1 MSTSVAESQE
11 TAASTGRRSSRAW
24 ARKLGPGNISVVYI
38 YALMFVVFTLW
49 IPSLWLNWTT
59 FTSTLNISFAVP
71 TIVAL
76 ALVLPL
82 LAGLYDLS
90 VGATM
95 SATGITVA
103 WLLVN
108 EHWATVPAI
117 LVTMLLALVIGL
129 LNALIVVRLRISS
142 FIGTLA
148 MSAILLAYSSWR
160 SNSEQLTGFPQSF
173 SNFGTNNVVGGI
185 QEGVFFALAIAVV
198 LWFIAEHTP
207 VGRFFQATGANEE
220 AAKLAGIR
228 TARYQFLG
236 LVASALIAGFG
247 GIVLTA
253 SINAGESDIG
263 SPYLLS
269 AFAAAF
275 LGATQF
281 KGRFN
286 VWGTV
291 AAVWVLA
298 SGVQGVTLAVGSEA
312 WLNNLFFGV
321 ALIAAVGSSV
331 ILERWRTSRT
341 TRRRVQVVKQRRM
354 EQLDGAG
361 SPHASATGTGVS
373 AAIDT
378 VDPTIVGEKLGIP
391 PNQGGVEQPGEVSNL

>member
-1 MSTSVAESQE
+1 MSTARQDPPEGSRS
-11 TAASTGRRSSRAW
+11 STGGWSSHW
-24 ARKLGPGNISVVYI
+24 ARKLAPGNISVVYI
-38 YALMFVVFTLW
+38 YVVVFIVFALW
-49 IPSLWLNWTT
+49 IPNLWLSWST

-71 TIVAL
+71 TMVAL

-103 WLLVN
+103 WLLVHQ
-108 EHWATVPAI
+108 HWATVPAI
-117 LVTMLLALVIGL
+117 LVTMLLALAIGL
-129 LNALIVVRLRISS
+129 INALLVVGIRISS

-148 MSAILLAYSSWR
+148 MSAVLLAYSTWR
-160 SNSEQLTGFPQSF
+160 SNSEQLTGFPQAF
-173 SNFGTNNVVGGI
+173 SNFGTKNVVGGV
-185 QEGVFFALAIAVV
+185 QEQVFFVLVIAVV
-198 LWFIAEHTP
+198 LWVVAEHTP
-207 VGRFFQATGANEE
+207 AGRFFQATGANED

-228 TARYQFLG
+228 TARYQFAG
-236 LVASALIAGFG
+236 LVASSLIAGFA

-253 SINAGESDIG
+253 SVGAGESDIG

-298 SGVQGVTLAVGSEA
+298 SGVQGVTLAAGSTA

-331 ILERWRTSRT
+331 ILERWRTYRAA
-341 TRRRVQVVKQRRM
+341 RQRARLVK
-354 EQLDGAG
+354 EQGRLTDGAPG
-361 SPHASATGTGVS
+361 DTES
-373 AAIDT
+373 AAAPD
-378 VDPTIVGEKLGIP
+378 DGGAGQSIVGERLGISP
-391 PNQGGVEQPGEVSNL
+391 EAAQPDRTGEVSNL

>member
-1 MSTSVAESQE
+1 MSTARQDPPEGSRS
-11 TAASTGRRSSRAW
+11 STGGWSSHW
-24 ARKLGPGNISVVYI
+24 ARKLAPGNISVVYI
-38 YALMFVVFTLW
+38 YVVVFIVFALW
-49 IPSLWLNWTT
+49 IPNLWLSWST

-71 TIVAL
+71 TMVAL

-103 WLLVN
+103 WLLVHQ
-108 EHWATVPAI
+108 HWATVPAI
-117 LVTMLLALVIGL
+117 LVTMLLALAIGL
-129 LNALIVVRLRISS
+129 INALLVVGIRISS

-148 MSAILLAYSSWR
+148 MSAVLLAYSTWR
-160 SNSEQLTGFPQSF
+160 SNSEQLTGFPQAF
-173 SNFGTNNVVGGI
+173 SNFGTKNVVGGV
-185 QEGVFFALAIAVV
+185 QEQVFFVLVIAVV
-198 LWFIAEHTP
+198 LWVVAEHTP
-207 VGRFFQATGANEE
+207 AGRFFQATGANED

-228 TARYQFLG
+228 TARYQFAG
-236 LVASALIAGFG
+236 LVASSLIAGFA

-253 SINAGESDIG
+253 SV
-263 SPYLLS
+263 
-269 AFAAAF
+269 
-275 LGATQF
+275 GATQF

-298 SGVQGVTLAVGSEA
+298 SGVQGVTLAAGSTA

-331 ILERWRTSRT
+331 ILERWRTYRAA
-341 TRRRVQVVKQRRM
+341 RQRARLVK
-354 EQLDGAG
+354 EQGRLTDGAPG
-361 SPHASATGTGVS
+361 DTES
-373 AAIDT
+373 AAAPD
-378 VDPTIVGEKLGIP
+378 DGGAGQSIVGERLGISP
-391 PNQGGVEQPGEVSNL
+391 EAAQPDRTGEVSNL

>member
-1 MSTSVAESQE
+1 MNTASRDPQE
-11 TAASTGRRSSRAW
+11 RGRRTGSGSSSHW
-24 ARKLGPGNISVVYI
+24 PRKLAPGNISVVYI
-38 YALMFVVFTLW
+38 YVVIFIVFALW
-49 IPSLWLNWTT
+49 IPNLWLSWST
-59 FTSTLNISFAVP
+59 FTSTLNIAFAVP
-71 TIVAL
+71 TMVAL

-103 WLLVN
+103 WLLVQQ
-108 EHWATVPAI
+108 HWATVPAI

-129 LNALIVVRLRISS
+129 INALLVVGIRISS

-148 MSAILLAYSSWR
+148 MSAVLLAYSTWR
-160 SNSEQLTGFPQSF
+160 SHSAQLTGFPQAF
-173 SNFGTNNVVGGI
+173 SNFGTKDVVGGV
-185 QEGVFFALAIAVV
+185 QEQVFFVLMIALV
-198 LWFIAEHTP
+198 LWVVAEHTP
-207 VGRFFQATGANEE
+207 AGRFFQATGANED

-228 TARYQFLG
+228 TARYQFAG
-236 LVASALIAGFG
+236 LVVSALIAGFA

-253 SINAGESDIG
+253 TVGAGESDIG

-291 AAVWVLA
+291 AAVWALA
-298 SGVQGVTLAVGSEA
+298 SGVQGVTLAVGSTA

-331 ILERWRTSRT
+331 ILERWRTYRAA
-341 TRRRVQVVKQRRM
+341 RQRASLVR
-354 EQLDGAG
+354 QQGCVTNGATLG
-361 SPHASATGTGVS
+361 TGSATAPDARSGGQS
-373 AAIDT
+373 
-378 VDPTIVGEKLGIP
+378 IVGEKLGISP
-391 PNQGGVEQPGEVSNL
+391 EVAQPERTGEVSNL